1 MFDLLREIGQTL
13 RNNKLRT
20 GLTGLAVVWGV
31 FMLIILLGVAR
42 GVVNAGQSRMGQSTT
57 RSIVYWG
64 GRTNMPY
71 QGYPQGR
78 QIILRNRDGEALAR
92 DNSHVTKTSTSASVS
107 GNIAGPKGVIS
118 GVSASF
124 PSKQEERRIEI
135 KEGRF
140 LNQPDMDD
148 LRHSMV
154 IHHDNAIRLF
164 GDSVNIVGRSVKFL
178 DLSWTIVG
186 VYNSNWSS
194 DTYIPYS
201 TYKALT
207 GNNDEVYELNV
218 YFDDKIK
225 TEEEAQA
232 FDDDMHSTLARQH
245 TVCPADAKAAFYSW
259 NKFSDALRNAEMM
272 RYLNLAV
279 WVLGF
284 LTLLTG
290 IVGVSNI
297 MFVSVRERT
306 HEIGVRRAIGA
317 KPRAILTQILSES
330 VAITAIFGYIGI
342 VLGMLLLQLV
352 DMLFGSSEM
361 LKNPTVDIRIAV
373 EVTIALVIAGAA
385 AGLFP
390 ALKALKVKPV
400 EALRDE

>member
-1 MFDLLREIGQTL
+1 MFDLLHEIGQTL

-42 GVVNAGQSRMGQSTT
+42 GVVNASQARMASADT

-64 GRTNMPY
+64 GRTSMPY
-71 QGYPQGR
+71 QGYPKGR
-78 QIILRNRDGEALAR
+78 RITLKGSDRESLERESN
-92 DNSHVTKTSTSASVS
+92 HVIRTSTSAGVS
-107 GNIAGPKGVIS
+107 GNIVGPKGVIS
-118 GVSASF
+118 GASACF
-124 PSKQEERRIEI
+124 PSKREEAQVTMV
-135 KEGRF
+135 EGRF
-140 LNQPDMDD
+140 LNQPDMDGR
-148 LRHSMV
+148 RHSIV
-154 IHHDNAIRLF
+154 LHWDDAIRLF
-164 GDSVNIVGRSVKFL
+164 GDSTNIIGRTVKFM
-178 DLSWTIVG
+178 DLSWTVVG
-186 VYNSNWSS
+186 VYSRQWGSE
-194 DTYIPYS
+194 TYIPYT

-207 GNNDEVYELNV
+207 GNNDDVYELNV
-218 YFDDKIK
+218 FFDDRIT
-225 TEEEAQA
+225 TEEEAEA
-232 FDDDMHSTLARQH
+232 FDSDMRSALARQH
-245 TVCPADAKAAFYSW
+245 TVCPADAKVSFYSW
-259 NKFSDALRNAEMM
+259 NKFANALRNAQMM
-272 RYLNLAV
+272 VYLNLAV
-279 WVLGF
+279 WILGI

-317 KPRAILTQILSES
+317 KPRSILTQILAES

-342 VLGMLLLQLV
+342 VLGMIVLQGIDV
-352 DMLFGSSEM
+352 AFGASEA
-361 LKNPTVDIRIAV
+361 LKNPTVDIKIAV
-373 EVTIALVIAGAA
+373 EVTVALIIAGAA